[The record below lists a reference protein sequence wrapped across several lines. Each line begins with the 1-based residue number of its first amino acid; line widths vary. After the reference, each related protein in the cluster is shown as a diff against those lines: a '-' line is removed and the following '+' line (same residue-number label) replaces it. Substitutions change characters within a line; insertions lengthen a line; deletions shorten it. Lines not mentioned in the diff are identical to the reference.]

1 MPRALSIAAVVL
13 LSTLILS
20 CSDGDERR
28 RSPTEPAPVTTAPV
42 SLPGTWNGTMTV
54 NRSGGG
60 STTCTLRLTVEDEGD
75 PLLFT
80 GDWTL
85 QCPDGSRGTGFV
97 ALFAMPA
104 PFYQVTISAL
114 QSGIQPTTVLDGCH
128 WASVVPRQ
136 GRKLSGDWEKP
147 NGACQGSTIQGGTLD
162 LTKAE

>member
-1 MPRALSIAAVVL
+1 MPRPLSIAILAL
-13 LSTLILS
+13 LSALALS

-28 RSPTEPAPVTTAPV
+28 SPTEPSPVTTAPV

-54 NRSGGG
+54 NRSGGA

-75 PLLFT
+75 PLLFI

-85 QCPDGSRGTGFV
+85 QCPDGSRGTGIV

-114 QSGIQPTTVLDGCH
+114 QSGIQPNTVLDGCQ

-147 NGACQGSTIQGGTLD
+147 NGGCPGSTIQGGKLD